1 MKKHKKY
8 KIPYV
13 NLSKQFQDEKEELL
27 REIEKVLLSGRYILS
42 EEVEKFEKNICKYL
56 NVKYCVGVNSGTDA
70 LILSLRALN
79 IGVGDEVITQANS
92 YIATAAAIDAVGAKP
107 VFVDVLDDQTIDSS
121 KLESAINSRTKAI
134 IPVHITGRMCEMDKI
149 NIIAKKYKLKVI
161 EDSAQSFGSKYNNRN
176 SAYYGDCSAFSTHPL
191 KNFNASGDGGFITTN
206 KKSIFNF
213 VKLKRNHGH
222 IDRNKIKFWGGVSRL
237 DSIQAV
243 ILNCRIKKIKDVLS
257 KREKNAKLYL
267 KNLDKRF
274 FYHPKYRKNCKD
286 TYHLFVIQVKKR
298 DKLRKYLFE
307 NKIETNIHYPVP
319 IHKQSFFIK
328 RYKAFRLP
336 NTERQAKKILS
347 LPINQ
352 HLKKSEILKICKF
365 FNNFYKN

>member
-161 EDSAQSFGSKYNNRN
+161 EDSA
-176 SAYYGDCSAFSTHPL
+176 
-191 KNFNASGDGGFITTN
+191 
-206 KKSIFNF
+206 
-213 VKLKRNHGH
+213 
-222 IDRNKIKFWGGVSRL
+222 
-237 DSIQAV
+237 
-243 ILNCRIKKIKDVLS
+243 
-257 KREKNAKLYL
+257 
-267 KNLDKRF
+267 
-274 FYHPKYRKNCKD
+274 
-286 TYHLFVIQVKKR
+286 
-298 DKLRKYLFE
+298 
-307 NKIETNIHYPVP
+307 
-319 IHKQSFFIK
+319 
-328 RYKAFRLP
+328 
-336 NTERQAKKILS
+336 
-347 LPINQ
+347 
-352 HLKKSEILKICKF
+352 
-365 FNNFYKN
+365 